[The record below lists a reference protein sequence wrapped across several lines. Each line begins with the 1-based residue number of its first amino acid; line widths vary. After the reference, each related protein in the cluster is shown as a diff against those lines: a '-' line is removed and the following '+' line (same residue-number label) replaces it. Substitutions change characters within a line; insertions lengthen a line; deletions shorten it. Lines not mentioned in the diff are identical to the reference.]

1 MVTNSFHL
9 GGSIKSSVR
18 GFELT
23 LESWELLIRTLGDI
37 LLSLKQTQRVG
48 FFVFLGLQA
57 DQYRSASGVFKA
69 RFFPTLF
76 EEDFFFCF
84 FLTEEFET

>member
-1 MVTNSFHL
+1 M
-9 GGSIKSSVR
+9 GSSVR
-18 GFELT
+18 GFEPT

-37 LLSLKQTQRVG
+37 LPFLKQTQRVG

-69 RFFPTLF
+69 RFLKNTF
-76 EEDFFFCF
+76 
-84 FLTEEFET
+84 